1 MKEKHAGPVN
11 SNHRAL
17 SGTPAA
23 QQDASSRSKRTIC
36 VCADDYGLH
45 AGINQAAL
53 ELARKNRISAL
64 SCLVDGPAWPAGW
77 KALKAAD
84 ATHVE
89 IGLHLNFTED
99 LGHNRI
105 VHPLP
110 NLILLAYAHGLN
122 RAALKREILR
132 QLDRFEATT
141 GRMPDFVDG
150 HQHVHQLP
158 VIRKALIEVL
168 NERYRSRKP
177 WLRATRAPEHW
188 PNIRLPF
195 SVKFK
200 SSLIGSLGASALSHL
215 ARKHGY
221 SQNRH
226 LLGVYGFDMSERR
239 YLHNLRAWLKT
250 ATNGDVLMCHP
261 SLTGPWNDPLLGA
274 RYHEYRVLSG
284 DAFSALT
291 EWAHI
296 EIGALPIPRSGLDGN
311 RGPDTDLFL
320 R

>member
-1 MKEKHAGPVN
+1 V
-11 SNHRAL
+11 
-17 SGTPAA
+17 
-23 QQDASSRSKRTIC
+23 
-36 VCADDYGLH
+36 DDYGLH

-53 ELARKNRISAL
+53 NLARLNRISAI

-77 KALKAAD
+77 KTLQAAD

-89 IGLHLNFTED
+89 VGLHLNFTED
-99 LGHNRI
+99 FGQNRI

-110 NLILLAYAHGLN
+110 KLIFLTYA
-122 RAALKREILR
+122 RALDRAELGRDIQR
-132 QLDRFEATT
+132 QLECFESAT

-158 VIRKALIEVL
+158 VIRDTLLGVL
-168 NERYRSRKP
+168 NERYRSRRP
-177 WLRATRAPEHW
+177 WLRATYPPKHW
-188 PNIRLPF
+188 PNIRLPL

-200 SSLIGSLGASALSHL
+200 SRLIGFLGASALSRL

-221 SQNRH
+221 GQNHH
-226 LLGVYGFDMSERR
+226 LLGVYGFDVSERR

-261 SLTGPWNDPLLGA
+261 SLTGPWDDPLLGA
-274 RYHEYRVLSG
+274 RYHEYRVLAG

-291 EWAHI
+291 AWAGI
-296 EIGALPIPRSGLDGN
+296 EIGTLPRRNSELYGNGDPNTDILPR
-311 RGPDTDLFL
+311 
-320 R
+320 